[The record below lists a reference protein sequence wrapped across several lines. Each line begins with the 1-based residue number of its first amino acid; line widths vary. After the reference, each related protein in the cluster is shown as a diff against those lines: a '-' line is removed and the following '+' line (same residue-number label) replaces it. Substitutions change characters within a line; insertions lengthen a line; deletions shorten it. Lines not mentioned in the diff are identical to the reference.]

1 MNESI
6 RLSEDLDQDLVRRV
20 QQGDKAAF
28 DLLVIKYQ
36 HRIVHLVNRYVK
48 DPSEAQDVAQDS
60 FIKAYKALGDFRGDS
75 AFYTWLYRIA
85 INTAKNYLLSRSRR
99 HSDYEVDM
107 QDAEQIENAPQLKDI
122 ETPEHQL
129 MNDQIIAV
137 IKSAI
142 EKLPEEMRI
151 AITLREF
158 EGMSYEEIAEAM
170 DCPIGTVRSR
180 IFRAREAIDEKLNP
194 LLG

>member
-1 MNESI
+1 MNETI
-6 RLSEDLDQDLVRRV
+6 RLSEDSDQDLVRRV
-20 QQGDKAAF
+20 QLGDKGAF

-60 FIKAYKALGDFRGDS
+60 FIKAYKALADFRGDS

-99 HSDYEVDM
+99 HSDYEVEMD
-107 QDAEQIENAPQLKDI
+107 DAEQTENAPQLKDN
-122 ETPEHQL
+122 ETPEDHL
-129 MNDQIIAV
+129 MNDQIIKV
-137 IKSAI
+137 IKAAI